1 MRLKVGMVWM
11 MALATGVAGCNKSDP
26 ADPTIPA
33 KMELVDGEPQT
44 GQSGTEAVAPLRV
57 RVTNLAGD
65 PVSGV
70 TVAWAVT
77 SGGGTLSNA
86 STETSSEGIAAVT
99 FTYGQAGEQVITAT
113 IPGLNGSPQ
122 TFNLTA
128 TAPPGGGGGL

>member
-1 MRLKVGMVWM
+1 
-11 MALATGVAGCNKSDP
+11 
-26 ADPTIPA
+26 
-33 KMELVDGEPQT
+33 MEMVDGEPQT

-70 TVAWAVT
+70 NVTWA
-77 SGGGTLSNA
+77 
-86 STETSSEGIAAVT
+86 ETSSEGIASVT
-99 FTYGQAGEQVITAT
+99 YTYGQTGDQVITAT

-128 TAPPGGGGGL
+128 TAAPGGGGGL

>member
-1 MRLKVGMVWM
+1 MRLNVGAVWM
-11 MALATGVAGCNKSDP
+11 MALVSVAACNKSDP

-33 KMELVDGEPQT
+33 KMELVDGEPQF
-44 GQSGTEAVAPLRV
+44 GAAGTEAVAPLRV

-77 SGGGTLSNA
+77 EGGGTLSND
-86 STETSSEGIAAVT
+86 STETSTEGIAAVT
-99 FTYGQAGEQVITAT
+99 FTYGQVGDQVITAT

-128 TAPPGGGGGL
+128 TAAPGGGGGL